1 MGLSPDAEERLAA
14 SIEIMGEIDPLE
26 LGERPG
32 ELLEVRRSQAE
43 YDDVTLVGL
52 LLERKEQLVLDPF
65 RLR

>member
-14 SIEIMGEIDPLE
+14 PIEIMGEIDPLE